1 MFHITASLIQAMFQI
16 AFVMT
21 TCTRAGGR
29 VLRSH
34 PRDAGSGVTSMTG
47 PRAMTRAPAATA
59 PPTTGAARL
68 VRSSRRRKVGEKFVN
83 RQFAWCLLQIGLLT
97 KLDTLNNN
105 NICHQ
110 RTDEHWQSGVVLENF
125 IFRMIYRDFASRLTQ
140 TFQVLKEYL
149 LLSLIF
155 IKGSLSGKFG

>member
-1 MFHITASLIQAMFQI
+1 MRFFQDLFSSLSFCLSVSMLHSTAIFIPALFQI
-16 AFVMT
+16 ASAMT

-29 VLRSH
+29 VWRSP

-47 PRAMTRAPAATA
+47 PRATTRGPAATA
-59 PPTTGAARL
+59 RPTTGAARP
-68 VRSSRRRKVGEKFVN
+68 VRSRRRKVGEKFVN

-110 RTDEHWQSGVVLENF
+110 RMNIGSQEL
-125 IFRMIYRDFASRLTQ
+125 SRET
-140 TFQVLKEYL
+140 
-149 LLSLIF
+149 LSLE
-155 IKGSLSGKFG
+155 